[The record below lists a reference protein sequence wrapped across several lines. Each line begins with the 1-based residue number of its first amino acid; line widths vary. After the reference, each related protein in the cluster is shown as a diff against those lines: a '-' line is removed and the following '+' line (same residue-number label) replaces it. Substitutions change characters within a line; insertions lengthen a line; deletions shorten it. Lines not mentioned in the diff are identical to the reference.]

1 MLLSLHWLPV
11 DQRIEYKL
19 SLLCFKIISHQASTY
34 LSELLHLYTPSWQLL
49 SCADNLVRCLE
60 YHPSTLGPVVSAC
73 SLTRLHLPVANS
85 LFLSVILPLSVF
97 IFYFFIHLH

>member
-11 DQRIEYKL
+11 EQRIEYEL
-19 SLLCFKIISHQASTY
+19 SLLCFKIISHQVSTY

-49 SCADNLVRCLE
+49 SSADNPVKCLE
-60 YHPSTLGPVVSAC
+60 YHPSTLGPVVSTL

-97 IFYFFIHLH
+97 CFLFLHLH